1 MRQVL
6 SYADRF
12 WAQLPSAHKLI
23 TIILTLAVLGFIFIG
38 GHNNSKQLELPKIA
52 ATQLEN
58 IDTHESDDWQES
70 NNELFVPE
78 DYYYTIGKGD
88 TLSQIFDMLR
98 IPQAT
103 MYEILESDLAVLALD
118 TIKPGDNLR
127 FWMNPDTHE
136 LSKLELEFSRAH
148 IVTYQRAAGG
158 FEYSETILPGVWQ
171 QEVVAGSVKGSF
183 YQSAQ
188 KVGLNAN
195 EIMSISALFKDKMNF
210 NKGFRRGDTFEVIR
224 SRQTIDGYETGDSRI
239 EAIRIN
245 SQKRELTAFLYK
257 DSYYDKNGTG
267 MERAFSRIPLKTKAR
282 ISSNFN
288 PTRRH
293 PITRLIRPHNGTDF
307 AVGVGTPVYSTG
319 DGVVEEVVKNPYAG
333 LYIKIKHGQKYKT
346 RYLHLSKSLVHKGQ
360 AVTRGQKIAL
370 SGNSGRSTGAHLHY
384 ELHVNNRPVNAMGDN
399 VPIMTEIEGNE
410 RKAFKAQVA
419 QQMDKMSHLKLALLT
434 SSKKN

>member
-23 TIILTLAVLGFIFIG
+23 TVTLTIAVLGFIFIG
-38 GHNNSKQLELPKIA
+38 GKNTSKLLELPDVIVAKNA
-52 ATQLEN
+52 QTDMH
-58 IDTHESDDWQES
+58 DTDEWQES
-70 NNELFVPE
+70 SNELYFPE

-118 TIKPGDNLR
+118 TIKPGDGLR
-127 FWMNPDTHE
+127 FWIDPDTQE
-136 LSKLELEFSRAH
+136 LSKLELAFSRAH

-158 FEYSETILPGVWQ
+158 FEYKETILPGIWQ
-171 QEVVAGSVKGSF
+171 QEVVAGSVNGSF
-183 YQSAQ
+183 YLSAQ
-188 KVGLNAN
+188 KAGLNAN
-195 EIMSISALFKDKMNF
+195 EIMSISAMFKDKMNF

-224 SRQTIDGYETGDSRI
+224 SRQTVDGYETGDSRVD
-239 EAIRIN
+239 AIRIN
-245 SQKRELTAFLYK
+245 SQKRELTAFLFK
-257 DSYYDKNGTG
+257 DSYYDQDGTG

-282 ISSNFN
+282 ISSKFN

-293 PITRLIRPHNGTDF
+293 PVTRLIRPHNGTDF
-307 AVGVGTPVYSTG
+307 AVGVGTPIFSTG

-346 RYLHLSKSLVHKGQ
+346 RYLHLSKTLVHKGQ

-399 VPIMTEIEGNE
+399 VPIMTEIEGKE
-410 RKAFKAQVA
+410 RKAFKSQVA
-419 QQMDKMSHLKLALLT
+419 QQIDKMSQLKLALLT
-434 SSKKN
+434 TAK